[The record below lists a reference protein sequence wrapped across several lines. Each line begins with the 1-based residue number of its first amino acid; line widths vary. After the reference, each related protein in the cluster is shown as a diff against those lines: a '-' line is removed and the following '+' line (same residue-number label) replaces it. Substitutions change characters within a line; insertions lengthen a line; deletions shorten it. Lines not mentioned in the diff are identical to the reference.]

1 MGVID
6 IKRNDITVNGKTLLQ
21 IEQELMEPIPR
32 EKLQYHNGVA
42 YFPIEVYEERFLEVI
57 GGRRWFHLLT
67 PHVKIS
73 QVNNRYLVSVVVRME
88 IISDDNEIVW
98 VKETSGGSNVILLSD
113 SGEAKSL
120 KSDVASAASEAY
132 KNLYKMFGIGVEQ
145 LRNLKKSDG
154 GGKAE
159 SGRSNVG
166 RPGPRADRNPA
177 KESKEQEFQI
187 IFLSRLNTT
196 SFGYEAEVEL
206 VGSGDKIKF
215 VIFKRD
221 IAVIEQHCTMARFVE
236 LYKKG
241 VKLSFV
247 GYENS
252 YYGKKQVVFQRP
264 ILKKA

>member
-1 MGVID
+1 MIE
-6 IKRNDITVNGKTLLQ
+6 IKRNDITVNGKTLAK
-21 IEQELMEPIPR
+21 IEQEMLEPLPT
-32 EKLQYHNGVA
+32 EKLRYNNGLA

-73 QVNNRYLVSVVVRME
+73 QVNNRYLISVVVRIE
-88 IISDDNEIVW
+88 ILSDDNEIVL

-120 KSDVASAASEAY
+120 KSDITSAASEAC

-145 LRNLKKSDG
+145 LRQLKKSD
-154 GGKAE
+154 AN
-159 SGRSNVG
+159 R
-166 RPGPRADRNPA
+166 RPEASRHNTSRPEPRADSNSAAQTTRE
-177 KESKEQEFQI
+177 KEFQI
-187 IFLSRLNTT
+187 VFLSSLNTT
-196 SFGYEAEVEL
+196 SFGFEAEVER
-206 VGSGDKIKF
+206 VDSGDKKQF

-221 IAVIEQHCTMARFVE
+221 IPVIEQHCTMARFVE
-236 LYKKG
+236 VYKKG

-252 YYGKKQVVFQRP
+252 YYGKQQIVFQRP
-264 ILKKA
+264 ILKKHE